1 MDEASVSIISCFEDM
16 SDPRV
21 DRTRRHKLVD
31 ILVIAV
37 CGVVAGCDSFEAIEL
52 FANAHEDW
60 FKTFLGLPN
69 GIPSQD
75 TFERVFARINP
86 SEFRKCFSDWSKG
99 LAGVFANE
107 IIAIDGQTLRGAKR
121 TGESSSP
128 VHLVSAWAVGL
139 RLVLGQTKVDEKS
152 NEITAIPEVLKL
164 LELRGC
170 IVTIDAMGCQQ
181 KIAQQIVDQSGDY
194 VLGLKGNQGTTLEAV
209 ETHFATTS
217 EAKHSVFQE
226 VDKGHGR
233 IETRTYYAAEAAQVL
248 DLKDWPGIKS
258 VVRVDAMREIGDQT
272 SKESRYYISSIVDSE
287 VARIGQAIRG
297 HWGIEN
303 SLHHV
308 LDVTF
313 NQDGSRIRKDF
324 APENFA
330 VLRHFALNILKSAP
344 PAKKGSNGMK
354 AKRTRAGYDMKYL
367 KETLRLATRENTGI

>member
-21 DRTRRHKLVD
+21 DRTKRHKLVD

-217 EAKHSVFQE
+217 EAKHAVFQE

-248 DLKDWPGIKS
+248 DLKDWPGS
-258 VVRVDAMREIGDQT
+258 QMLPHDGRVSTA
-272 SKESRYYISSIVDSE
+272 
-287 VARIGQAIRG
+287 
-297 HWGIEN
+297 
-303 SLHHV
+303 
-308 LDVTF
+308 
-313 NQDGSRIRKDF
+313 
-324 APENFA
+324 
-330 VLRHFALNILKSAP
+330 
-344 PAKKGSNGMK
+344 
-354 AKRTRAGYDMKYL
+354 
-367 KETLRLATRENTGI
+367 

>member
-21 DRTRRHKLVD
+21 DRTKRHKLVD

-217 EAKHSVFQE
+217 EAKHAVFQE

-272 SKESRYYISSIVDSE
+272 LKESRYYISSIVDSE
-287 VARIGQAIRG
+287 IARIGQAIRG